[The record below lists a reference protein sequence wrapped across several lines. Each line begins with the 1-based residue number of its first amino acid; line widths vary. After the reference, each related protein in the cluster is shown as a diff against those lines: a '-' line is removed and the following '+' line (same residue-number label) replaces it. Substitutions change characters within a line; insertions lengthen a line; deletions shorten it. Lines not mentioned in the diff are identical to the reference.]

1 MKLDRFT
8 VKFFAQ
14 PGHSVDEQIF
24 IEIFQEWIRLGA
36 LDGVLLDVVDYR
48 HVPQGPGVMLIS
60 HQVNYALDHGGG
72 RFGLLAQRKLGRAGD
87 LPTKIAELVRLSL
100 EFADLLE
107 NDLRVEGTLKFE
119 TGVFELAA
127 NDRLAA
133 PNTDA
138 AFAALLPQVQAA
150 AESIYPGRGATV
162 TRIAN
167 DPRERLTLRVDSGQ
181 ALVID
186 DVIDALEALA

>member
-1 MKLDRFT
+1 
-8 VKFFAQ
+8 
-14 PGHSVDEQIF
+14 
-24 IEIFQEWIRLGA
+24 
-36 LDGVLLDVVDYR
+36 LDVVNYR

-60 HQVNYALDHGGG
+60 HEVNYAMDHAEG
-72 RFGLLAQRKLGRAGD
+72 RFGLLAQRKLGRAAH
-87 LPTKIAELVRLSL
+87 LPAAVAELVRLSL

-107 NDLRVEGTLKFE
+107 NDLRVEGALKFE
-119 TGVFELAA
+119 AGAFEFAA

-162 TRIAN
+162 TRVAN
-167 DPRERLTLRVDSGQ
+167 DPRERLALRVDSGQ
-181 ALVID
+181 SLEID
-186 DVIDALEALA
+186 DVIDAVEALEQ